1 MSLRDVHH
9 GKSTEPVHA
18 PNIRLTIT
26 GNGIQQAFWTNP
38 NVLYISLHV
47 HEDGNFYPAG
57 TYGDHTHC
65 GAGAGLGKY
74 GKLMEARIDRELI
87 VLGIS
92 TSLGLQKAWGMP
104 IICWHSST

>member
-1 MSLRDVHH
+1 M
-9 GKSTEPVHA
+9 HA
-18 PNIRLTIT
+18 LNARLTIT

-74 GKLMEARIDRELI
+74 VELMEAHIDRKLM

-92 TSLGLQKAWGMP
+92 TSLGRRKAWGMP
-104 IICWHSST
+104 IICWLSST